1 MTDSQR
7 VTWTAILATF
17 WGPPSQHL
25 FLKLG
30 HLYFF
35 PFFAKSILSNNC
47 SYFLRVSVWAS
58 VWKWGHQEH
67 PLLPRPIKRR
77 NNLWRGRRVKKRR
90 ENERKEIFD
99 EKNKT
104 RETSRKVS
112 SLPYQV
118 FRDASFFVFFRQ
130 KNLFLMPK
138 THIFGSLGAPH
149 SHLLLL
155 RNNSSKRS

>member
-130 KNLFLMPK
+130 KNRFFNAK
-138 THIFGSLGAPH
+138 NTHFWKFGSPTLPPP
-149 SHLLLL
+149 LT
-155 RNNSSKRS
+155 